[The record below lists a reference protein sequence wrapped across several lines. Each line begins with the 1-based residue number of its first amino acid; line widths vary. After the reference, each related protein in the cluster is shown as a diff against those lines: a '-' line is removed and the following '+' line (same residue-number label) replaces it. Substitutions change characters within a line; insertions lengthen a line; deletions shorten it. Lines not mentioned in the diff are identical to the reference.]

1 MGIEKSTK
9 PSSESFEFK
18 DAGRPSLDLHLP
30 EEPRRS
36 SLPPLLS
43 LSEMI
48 RRNQQL
54 REWFPAGLPTADERW
69 QAKTTQE
76 FKL

>member
-1 MGIEKSTK
+1 MSNDVKETT
-9 PSSESFEFK
+9 E
-18 DAGRPSLDLHLP
+18 ANDLHLP
-30 EEPRRS
+30 KEPRCS

-43 LSEMI
+43 LSDMN

-54 REWFPAGLPTADERW
+54 RAWFPAGLPTPEERW
-69 QAKTTQE
+69 EAKTADE